1 MDDLNSFKIGKSFG
15 TLIKM
20 DAYFTLMHILTKKM
34 GGLVCFQ
41 ALNLLELKNTAIVH
55 SSQSSPKSIDA
66 LLLQDKIYDELIS
79 SQKGVYF

>member
-1 MDDLNSFKIGKSFG
+1 
-15 TLIKM
+15 
-20 DAYFTLMHILTKKM
+20 MHILTKKM

-41 ALNLLELKNTAIVH
+41 ALNLLERELILKNTAIVH

>member
-1 MDDLNSFKIGKSFG
+1 
-15 TLIKM
+15 
-20 DAYFTLMHILTKKM
+20 M

-41 ALNLLELKNTAIVH
+41 ALNLLERELRLKNIAIVH

>member
-1 MDDLNSFKIGKSFG
+1 MQ
-15 TLIKM
+15 
-20 DAYFTLMHILTKKM
+20 ILTKKM

-41 ALNLLELKNTAIVH
+41 ALNLLKRESLDLKNTAIVH

-79 SQKGVYF
+79 SQKGVVYF

>member
-1 MDDLNSFKIGKSFG
+1 M
-15 TLIKM
+15 
-20 DAYFTLMHILTKKM
+20 
-34 GGLVCFQ
+34 
-41 ALNLLELKNTAIVH
+41 LLSLEVAWESLCLKNTAIVH